1 MKSWHFIYAVYH
13 GKCLL
18 WALSHFYGDNEDT
31 PTCFVGNSPVCSVC
45 ELSEA
50 ICQETVD
57 IQSYLVVL
65 LHAINALRE
74 LGLEGATKTLITAIL
89 LKNNEQ
95 YIQKYEQLHDVTKS
109 DDSIWG
115 CGKVVNDVPMS
126 YVSWHNVLYAAVH
139 IGFVDLQFHFRPFDR
154 HFEVHRR
161 YCISSL
167 GSHYLSDPHALM
179 SLDRVRA
186 VVKKAKKRC

>member
-31 PTCFVGNSPVCSVC
+31 PTCFVGNSSVCSNC
-45 ELSEA
+45 GLSEA

-65 LHAINALRE
+65 LHAINVLRE

-89 LKNNEQ
+89 LKTGSNTFRNMNS
-95 YIQKYEQLHDVTKS
+95 YMMLPSPMIQFWDVVKLLMMFQCHMFHGIMFCMQLFT
-109 DDSIWG
+109 
-115 CGKVVNDVPMS
+115 
-126 YVSWHNVLYAAVH
+126 
-139 IGFVDLQFHFRPFDR
+139 
-154 HFEVHRR
+154 
-161 YCISSL
+161 L
-167 GSHYLSDPHALM
+167 GS
-179 SLDRVRA
+179 
-186 VVKKAKKRC
+186 